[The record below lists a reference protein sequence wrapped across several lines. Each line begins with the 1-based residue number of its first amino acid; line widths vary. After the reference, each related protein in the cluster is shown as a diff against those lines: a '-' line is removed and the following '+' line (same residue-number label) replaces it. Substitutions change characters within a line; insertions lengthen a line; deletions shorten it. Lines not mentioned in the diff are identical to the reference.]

1 MPRLETA
8 RLLLRRWQ
16 KRDVDDLYEYA
27 RHPEV
32 GPNASWL
39 PHPNRQHSMLVLVKV
54 FMKEDGQWAI
64 EHKELRKVIGAISL
78 HRDAKRSAPNTRA
91 LGYSLSHDFWGQGLM
106 SEAAPVVVA
115 YGFERM
121 RLDLISCYH
130 FEGNE
135 RSRRIIEK
143 CGFTFEGILRHCTSV
158 GKNIHQDY
166 CYSMT
171 REEYFARPPQD
182 KKAVQP

>member
-16 KRDVDDLYEYA
+16 MRDVDDLFEYA

-32 GPNASWL
+32 GPSAAWM
-39 PHPNRQHSMLVLVKV
+39 PHPNRQYSLQMLAGV
-54 FMKEDGQWAI
+54 FMEEDTRWAI

-78 HRDAKRSAPNTRA
+78 HDDAKRTAPNTLS

-115 YGFERM
+115 YGFEQLC
-121 RLDLISCYH
+121 LDLISCYH

-143 CGFTFEGILRHCTSV
+143 CGFTFEGILRHCNRV
-158 GKNIHQDY
+158 GEKIHHDY

-171 REEYFARPPQD
+171 REEYFTRRSQDRQTARP
-182 KKAVQP
+182 